1 MANFTAADVK
11 RLREQTGAGMMDCKN
26 ALQEA
31 SGDLEAAVELLRL
44 KGAKDVNKRA
54 TRTAANG
61 LVTAE
66 LDGTRAGVLV
76 ELNCETDFV
85 AKTDLFQQVAA
96 EIAAAALR
104 AEVTDRP
111 SLLTAE
117 ARPGTTVQQ
126 LIEEAGA
133 SLKEKLELGRFARFE
148 GGYVAS
154 YLHRSDAAL
163 PPTLGVLVQLDQD
176 NAEVAK
182 DLAQQVAAMRPL
194 YTVREDVPADVVEK
208 ERRIAEQIT
217 RDEGKPEQAIG
228 KIVEGRL
235 NAYFKDVVL
244 TEQAFVK
251 DPKTTIKQVLAG
263 SWCQRDRLRQVP
275 GRPGLRPHLMPDSG
289 LAGVLHPSWRRV
301 VLKLSGGLFAGNEP
315 LGISPDVVAHL
326 AAEIIAAV
334 KDGVQVAAVVGGG
347 NMFRGAALA
356 ERGIDRAR
364 ADYMGMLSTVI
375 NCLALQDV
383 LEKMGVETRVQ
394 TAITMGQVAEPY
406 IPRRAIRHLEKGR
419 VVIFGAGLGAPY
431 FSTDTAAAQRALEI
445 GADAVLKGTKVNG
458 VYDAD
463 PHTTPDA
470 ARFNRLDYSEY
481 LSRGL
486 KVMDTTAVSLCMDN
500 GLPIVVF
507 ALMGEGNVVRAIRGE
522 EVGTLICHK
531 DGQDADSEGE
541 DREYREDHAD

>member
-26 ALQEA
+26 ALEEA
-31 SGDLEAAVELLRL
+31 GGDLEAAVELLRL
-44 KGAKDVNKRA
+44 KGAKDVTKRA

-66 LDGTRAGVLV
+66 LDGTQAGVLV

-96 EIAAAALR
+96 QIAKAASDAKAADRLTLLST
-104 AEVTDRP
+104 EVRP
-111 SLLTAE
+111 DV
-117 ARPGTTVQQ
+117 TVEQ

-133 SLKEKLELGRFARFE
+133 SLKEKLELGRYARFE

-194 YTVREDVPADVVEK
+194 YTRREDVPADVVEK

-228 KIVEGRL
+228 KIVDGRL

-263 SWCQRDRLRQVP
+263 S
-275 GRPGLRPHLMPDSG
+275 
-289 LAGVLHPSWRRV
+289 GV
-301 VLKLSGGLFAGNEP
+301 
-315 LGISPDVVAHL
+315 
-326 AAEIIAAV
+326 
-334 KDGVQVAAVVGGG
+334 
-347 NMFRGAALA
+347 
-356 ERGIDRAR
+356 
-364 ADYMGMLSTVI
+364 TVT
-375 NCLALQDV
+375 
-383 LEKMGVETRVQ
+383 G
-394 TAITMGQVAEPY
+394 
-406 IPRRAIRHLEKGR
+406 
-419 VVIFGAGLGAPY
+419 F
-431 FSTDTAAAQRALEI
+431 
-445 GADAVLKGTKVNG
+445 
-458 VYDAD
+458 
-463 PHTTPDA
+463 
-470 ARFNRLDYSEY
+470 ARFQ
-481 LSRGL
+481 
-486 KVMDTTAVSLCMDN
+486 
-500 GLPIVVF
+500 
-507 ALMGEGNVVRAIRGE
+507 
-522 EVGTLICHK
+522 VG
-531 DGQDADSEGE
+531 QA
-541 DREYREDHAD
+541 

>member
-31 SGDLEAAVELLRL
+31 SGDLEAAVELLRV

-61 LVTAE
+61 LVAAE
-66 LDGTRAGVLV
+66 LDGTRVGVLV

-96 EIAAAALR
+96 EIAAAALK

-111 SLLTAE
+111 SLLTTE

-163 PPTLGVLVQLDQD
+163 PPTLGVLVQLDKD

-194 YTVREDVPADVVEK
+194 YVVRDDVPADVVEK

-251 DPKTTIKQVLAG
+251 DPKTAIKQVLAG
-263 SWCQRDRLRQVP
+263 S
-275 GRPGLRPHLMPDSG
+275 
-289 LAGVLHPSWRRV
+289 GVSV
-301 VLKLSGGLFAGNEP
+301 TGF
-315 LGISPDVVAHL
+315 
-326 AAEIIAAV
+326 
-334 KDGVQVAAVVGGG
+334 
-347 NMFRGAALA
+347 
-356 ERGIDRAR
+356 
-364 ADYMGMLSTVI
+364 
-375 NCLALQDV
+375 
-383 LEKMGVETRVQ
+383 
-394 TAITMGQVAEPY
+394 
-406 IPRRAIRHLEKGR
+406 
-419 VVIFGAGLGAPY
+419 
-431 FSTDTAAAQRALEI
+431 
-445 GADAVLKGTKVNG
+445 
-458 VYDAD
+458 
-463 PHTTPDA
+463 
-470 ARFNRLDYSEY
+470 ARFQ
-481 LSRGL
+481 
-486 KVMDTTAVSLCMDN
+486 
-500 GLPIVVF
+500 
-507 ALMGEGNVVRAIRGE
+507 
-522 EVGTLICHK
+522 VG
-531 DGQDADSEGE
+531 QA
-541 DREYREDHAD
+541 